1 MVITGLDQDP
11 AVLAGTGQR
20 ESPGE
25 LAAVQNDGQMV
36 GLITDDLSG
45 ALIPDDH
52 RAATARLPT
61 ADPFIVTRGQ
71 GVVLHRHRQPPDLG
85 IQRRSLGNRP
95 RPKDSPDQDPEIEM
109 QRRRVMKL
117 YHKARH
123 RHGPILAASM
133 VRMTRTWSRPPY
145 HGYGVPR

>member
-11 AVLAGTGQR
+11 PVLTGTGQR

-25 LAAVQNDGQMV
+25 LAALQNDGQMV
-36 GLITDDLSG
+36 GLIADDLSG

-52 RAATARLPT
+52 RAGAACLSR
-61 ADPFIVTRGQ
+61 ADPFIVARGQ
-71 GVVLHRHRQPPDLG
+71 GVVLHRHRQSPDLG

-95 RPKDSPDQDPEIEM
+95 RPKDPADQDPEIEM

-117 YHKARH
+117 YHKTRH
-123 RHGPILAASM
+123 SHGPILAASM

>member
-11 AVLAGTGQR
+11 AVLAGTGQG
-20 ESPGE
+20 ETSGE

-36 GLITDDLSG
+36 RLIADDLSG

-52 RAATARLPT
+52 RAGTACLPR

-71 GVVLHRHRQPPDLG
+71 GVVLNRHRQPPDLG

-95 RPKDSPDQDPEIEM
+95 RPKNPADQDPEIEM

-117 YHKARH
+117 YHKARL

>member
-11 AVLAGTGQR
+11 AVLASTGQR

-36 GLITDDLSG
+36 RLIADDLGG

-52 RAATARLPT
+52 RAGTARLPR
-61 ADPFIVTRGQ
+61 ADPLIITRGQ

-95 RPKDSPDQDPEIEM
+95 
-109 QRRRVMKL
+109 
-117 YHKARH
+117 
-123 RHGPILAASM
+123 
-133 VRMTRTWSRPPY
+133 
-145 HGYGVPR
+145 

>member
-20 ESPGE
+20 ESSGE
-25 LAAVQNDGQMV
+25 LAAVQDDGQVV

-52 RAATARLPT
+52 RPGTACLPR

-71 GVVLHRHRQPPDLG
+71 GVVLHRHRQPPDFG

-95 RPKDSPDQDPEIEM
+95 RPKDPADQDPEIEM
-109 QRRRVMKL
+109 QRRRVMEL
-117 YHKARH
+117 HHKARYP
-123 RHGPILAASM
+123 HGPILAASM
-133 VRMTRTWSRPPY
+133 VRMTRT
-145 HGYGVPR
+145 